1 MVSTTMMM
9 TMNNS
14 FAWGHERPFNSYSN
28 YIKERFGARI
38 QKISLN
44 GGFSCPNRD
53 GRVGVGGCAFCNN
66 DAFITAYCTAEHGI
80 DRQIADG
87 KAFMMRRYRKARQFF
102 AYFQA
107 YTNTY
112 TSIER
117 LKELFAQ
124 VLSYPEI
131 IGVIVGTRPDCID
144 NEKLEFFAE
153 MAQTHYVVLEYGVE
167 SIYNK
172 TLQRINRGHTYE
184 QSVAAIKTTADYGI
198 HVGAHIILGLPHETP
213 QEMLAMAT
221 EISRLPLHSLKLHQ
235 LQIVKNTQFAEE
247 YERTP
252 QNFKLFS
259 AEEYIPFV
267 AEFVSRLSPDIK
279 IERFAGDSPIRVRIA
294 PVWAGV
300 KYETFVQ
307 KLEEYMMQNELWQGK
322 KNKN

>member
-1 MVSTTMMM
+1 MS
-9 TMNNS
+9 NS

-28 YIKERFGARI
+28 YIKERFGERI

-80 DRQIADG
+80 DSQIADG
-87 KAFMMRRYRKARQFF
+87 KMFVTRRYRKARRFF

-117 LKELFAQ
+117 LRELFAQ
-124 VLSYPEI
+124 VLAYPEI
-131 IGVIVGTRPDCID
+131 IGVVVGTRPDCID
-144 NEKLEFFAE
+144 DEKLEFFAE
-153 MAQTHYVVLEYGVE
+153 MAQSHYVVLEYGVE
-167 SIYNK
+167 SIYNE
-172 TLQRINRGHTYE
+172 TLLRINRGHSYE
-184 QSVAAIKTTADYGI
+184 QSAAAIEQTHKYGI
-198 HVGAHIILGLPHETP
+198 HVGAHIILGLPNETHE
-213 QEMLAMAT
+213 EMLAMAT

-247 YERTP
+247 YERNP
-252 QNFKLFS
+252 QEFNLFS
-259 AEEYIPFV
+259 VEEYIPFV
-267 AEFVSRLSPDIK
+267 AEFVSRLSPEIK

-294 PVWAGV
+294 PVWEDV
-300 KYETFVQ
+300 KYERFVQ
-307 KLEEYMMQNELWQGK
+307 KLEEYMFENNLWQGSAFALV
-322 KNKN
+322 

>member
-1 MVSTTMMM
+1 
-9 TMNNS
+9 
-14 FAWGHERPFNSYSN
+14 
-28 YIKERFGARI
+28 
-38 QKISLN
+38 
-44 GGFSCPNRD
+44 
-53 GRVGVGGCAFCNN
+53 
-66 DAFITAYCTAEHGI
+66 
-80 DRQIADG
+80 
-87 KAFMMRRYRKARQFF
+87 MMRRYRKARQFF

-117 LKELFAQ
+117 LKELFTQ

-144 NEKLEFFAE
+144 DEKLEFFAV

-172 TLQRINRGHTYE
+172 TLQRINRGHSYE
-184 QSVAAIKTTADYGI
+184 QSVNAIERTHNYGI
-198 HVGAHIILGLPHETP
+198 HVGAHIILGLPGETHS
-213 QEMLAMAT
+213 EMLAMAT

-247 YERTP
+247 YERNP
-252 QNFKLFS
+252 QNFNLFS
-259 AEEYIPFV
+259 VEDYLPFV

-279 IERFAGDSPIRVRIA
+279 IERFAGDSPMRVRIA
-294 PVWAGV
+294 PVWTGV

-307 KLEEYMMQNELWQGK
+307 KLEEYMLQHELWQGK
-322 KNKN
+322 KLLTK

>member
-1 MVSTTMMM
+1 MS
-9 TMNNS
+9 NS

-28 YIKERFGARI
+28 YIKERFGERI

-80 DRQIADG
+80 DSQIADG
-87 KAFMMRRYRKARQFF
+87 KMFVTRRYRKARRFF

-117 LKELFAQ
+117 LRELFAQ
-124 VLSYPEI
+124 VLAYPEI
-131 IGVIVGTRPDCID
+131 IGVVVGTRPDCID
-144 NEKLEFFAE
+144 DEKLEFFAE
-153 MAQTHYVVLEYGVE
+153 MAQSHYVVLEYGVE
-167 SIYNK
+167 SIYNE
-172 TLQRINRGHTYE
+172 TLLRINRGHSYE
-184 QSVAAIKTTADYGI
+184 QSVAAIEQTHKYGI
-198 HVGAHIILGLPHETP
+198 HVGAHIILGLPNETHE
-213 QEMLAMAT
+213 EMLAMAT

-247 YERTP
+247 YERNP
-252 QNFKLFS
+252 QEFNLFS
-259 AEEYIPFV
+259 VEEYIPFV
-267 AEFVSRLSPDIK
+267 AEFVSRLSPEIK

-294 PVWAGV
+294 PVWTGV
-300 KYETFVQ
+300 KYEKFVQ
-307 KLEEYMMQNELWQGK
+307 QLEEYMLAHNLWQGCK
-322 KNKN
+322 LGI